1 VRDKKAH
8 YQTFALMPEYLAH
21 DEKQPPWFSDLCFEL
36 SRSFKGLKVW
46 MSLKEHGVRKYS
58 RLIQQNVD
66 QAQYLKKLVEETPQL
81 EPLAPV
87 PLNVVCFRYK
97 AENHN
102 DESLN
107 NLNAKILERQWLNG
121 NCMISS
127 TMIGDKCALRACFT
141 NHRSTRKDI
150 DFMVK
155 EVIKLGNE
163 IARNVNG

>member
-1 VRDKKAH
+1 
-8 YQTFALMPEYLAH
+8 
-21 DEKQPPWFSDLCFEL
+21 
-36 SRSFKGLKVW
+36 

-81 EPLAPV
+81 ELLAPV

-97 AENHN
+97 AENHD
-102 DESLN
+102 DETLN
-107 NLNAKILERQWLNG
+107 KLNAKILERQWLNG

-141 NHRSTRKDI
+141 NHRSTREDI

-163 IARNVNG
+163 IACNVNG